1 MINKNK
7 ILLLLLFSIF
17 IFTGCNNV
25 NIETIT
31 NYPIEKVESV
41 VSLSEIPEFE
51 NEPYVIIND
60 NIPYFD
66 ESEITTDVFEEY
78 SDLDELG
85 RCRTAYANIC
95 KDLMPN
101 EDRGQ
106 IGHIK
111 PSGWHTVKYDIV
123 DGKYLY
129 NRCHLIG
136 FQLAG
141 ENANEKNLITGTRY
155 FNVDGMLPFE
165 NMVADYVKETD
176 NHVLYRVT
184 PIYDYNN
191 LVANGVLMEAYSVED
206 SGDGICFNVYIYNNQ
221 PGITINYKTG
231 ESYLNNI
238 DVENNDTEK
247 ECYIINTNSKKFHK
261 DSCSSVKDMSKE
273 NMQIYNGLKTD
284 LIDAGYST
292 CGICKP

>member
-1 MINKNK
+1 MIKKNK
-7 ILLLLLFSIF
+7 ILLLLLCSIF
-17 IFTGCNNV
+17 VFTGCNNV

-141 ENANEKNLITGTRY
+141 ENANEKNLITCTRQM
-155 FNVDGMLPFE
+155 NSIGMLQFE
-165 NMVADYVKETD
+165 NKVASYIRKTG
-176 NHVLYRVT
+176 NHVLYRVS
-184 PIYDYNN
+184 PIFKDKN
-191 LVANGVLMEAYSVED
+191 LIAEGVQMEALSVED
-206 SGDGICFNVYIYNNQ
+206 RGKGIRFNVFVYNFQ
-221 PGITINYKTG
+221 DKVIIDYKDG
-231 ESYLNNI
+231 SNRLA
-238 DVENNDTEK
+238 
-247 ECYIINTNSKKFHK
+247 H
-261 DSCSSVKDMSKE
+261 
-273 NMQIYNGLKTD
+273 
-284 LIDAGYST
+284 
-292 CGICKP
+292 